1 MHELESELD
10 PETRALLLRYG
21 FDAETFATLRTRLMR
36 GEAEEADNRLK
47 APLAPPAEGDVLTL
61 PPLGSS
67 ERVRLHERGREELRA
82 GHVAVAILAGGMAT
96 RFGGVVK
103 AAVPVID
110 GLSFLT
116 LKLRDIAQVARTA
129 GTRLT
134 ACLMTSFATH
144 APISEMARQA
154 CSSELRVEAFPQFVS
169 LRMLPSGAL
178 FRGRDGKLSPYAPG
192 HGDFVPA
199 LRRAGLVTQLRD
211 QGVRYLF
218 VSNVDNLAATLD
230 PATIALH
237 IERAAELSF
246 EVAPLA
252 AGDKGG
258 VPARVEGRLQIVEA
272 LRYPAGFDERSIP
285 LFSIN
290 NFVMDLAALDRDFDL
305 SWFRVGKQVDGV
317 TVVQFERLINQL
329 TADLRSS
336 ALLVEREGS
345 DGRFLP
351 VKDPPELTARLAAI
365 TQILRMRGAL

>member
-1 MHELESELD
+1 MHELEAELD

-21 FDAETFATLRTRLMR
+21 FDAVTFGALRGRLIQ
-36 GEAEEADNRLK
+36 GEAEDAHNRLQE
-47 APLAPPAEGDVLTL
+47 PLVPPAEDDVLPL
-61 PPLGSS
+61 PALGSS
-67 ERVRLHERGREELRA
+67 ERVRLHERGREALRA

-103 AAVPVID
+103 AAVPVTE

-116 LKLRDIAQVARTA
+116 LKLRDIAHVARTA

-134 ACLMTSFATH
+134 VCLMTSFATH

-169 LRMLPSGAL
+169 LRMLPTGEL
-178 FRGRDGKLSPYAPG
+178 FRGADGKLSPYAPG

-199 LRRAGLVTQLRD
+199 LRRAGLLEQLRS

-252 AGDKGG
+252 TGDKGG
-258 VPARVEGRLQIVEA
+258 VPARVQGRLQIVEA
-272 LRYPAGFDERSIP
+272 LRYPLGFDERSIP

-290 NFVMDLAALDRDFDL
+290 NFVMSVAAIDRDFDL
-305 SWFRVGKQVDGV
+305 SWFRVAKQVEGV

-329 TADLRSS
+329 TAYLPSA
-336 ALLVEREGS
+336 ALLVAREGA

-351 VKDPPELTARLAAI
+351 VKDPPELSARLAAI